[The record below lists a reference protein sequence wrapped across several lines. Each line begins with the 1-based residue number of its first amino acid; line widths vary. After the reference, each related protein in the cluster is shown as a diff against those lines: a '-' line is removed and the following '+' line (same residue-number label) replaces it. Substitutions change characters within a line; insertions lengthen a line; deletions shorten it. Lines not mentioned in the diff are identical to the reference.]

1 MNVKSLRKCSW
12 PKLNELSL
20 RIFGVTTD
28 TNNINEGAM
37 LPQIDAPEQEKLN
50 LEYGLD
56 QREQCCDIRWI
67 IKMKSNKFASFMVV
81 SEKRIKQIGIRVA
94 LEKKY
99 NTKFNL

>member
-20 RIFGVTTD
+20 RICGIITD
-28 TNNINEGAM
+28 TNYINEGA
-37 LPQIDAPEQEKLN
+37 LLTQIDAPEQEKLN
-50 LEYGLD
+50 LEYGLY
-56 QREQCCDIRWI
+56 QREQCCDIRWV
-67 IKMKSNKFASFMVV
+67 IKMKSKKFASFKVL

-99 NTKFNL
+99 NKKFNF